1 MNIAIEQNSKYG
13 LIVGSRVIAKELKKR
28 HTHVLRD
35 LEKILTNPNVGSLI
49 IISEYKD
56 KKGELRKEYLL
67 TKDGFILYMF
77 NIQGYQEFKM
87 AYIQKFNEME
97 KILNHEL
104 ITQENNPL
112 LEELNDLKEK
122 FKRLEEEY
130 SEYTMSW
137 SKLESLK
144 EQIEST
150 IKRRCENIGIAT
162 KPFTKYLKSELEK
175 EIFTKFGVDSIAKL
189 KDADYK
195 IIMPFIFFWVESYT
209 LRNKYMI
216 L

>member
-1 MNIAIEQNSKYG
+1 MSIAIEQNSKYG
-13 LIVGSRVIAKELKKR
+13 LVVGSRVIAKELGKQHKN
-28 HTHVLRD
+28 VMRD
-35 LEKILTNPNVGSLI
+35 LEQILSSSNLSHLI
-49 IISEYKD
+49 FESSYKA
-56 KKGELRKEYLL
+56 KTGTYREYLL
-67 TKDGFILYMF
+67 SKDGFILYMF

-97 KILNHEL
+97 KILNHQL
-104 ITQENNPL
+104 ITLENNPL
-112 LEELNDLKEK
+112 QKELNDLKEK
-122 FKRLEEEY
+122 FKKLEEEY
-130 SEYTMSW
+130 SDYTMSW

-150 IKRRCENIGIAT
+150 IKRRCESIGIAT

-175 EIFTKFGVDSIAKL
+175 EIFTKFGVDSITKL

-209 LRNKYMI
+209 LRNKYMT

>member
-1 MNIAIEQNSKYG
+1 MSIAIEQNSKYG
-13 LIVGSRVIAKELKKR
+13 LVVGSRVIAKELGKQHKN
-28 HTHVLRD
+28 VMRD
-35 LEKILTNPNVGSLI
+35 LEQKLSSSNLSHLI
-49 IISEYKD
+49 FESSYKA
-56 KKGELRKEYLL
+56 KTGTYREYLL
-67 TKDGFILYMF
+67 SKDGFILYMF

-97 KILNHEL
+97 KILNHQL
-104 ITQENNPL
+104 ITLENNPL
-112 LEELNDLKEK
+112 QKELNDLKEK

-150 IKRRCENIGIAT
+150 IKRRCESIGIAT
-162 KPFTKYLKSELEK
+162 KPFAKYLKSELEK
-175 EIFTKFGVDSIAKL
+175 EIFTKFGVDSITKL

-195 IIMPFIFFWVESYT
+195 IIMPFIFFWVEPYT
-209 LRNKYMI
+209 LRNKYMT